1 MQWQFWGLL
10 LPLYSVFHCLTI
22 STFLLALLLFSSADK
37 WGLTWFQE
45 EGCVLTLVRHSCEGT
60 HWQPP
65 SSPVNILITAACA
78 VVWTLGIQ
86 CWKCWKEELVLI
98 PPPGNSGFHTRI
110 GTSCYSHWWVSEL
123 SRLWQQH
130 SKGGDWWEQDSGTSG
145 CKKWHHEEKSHHEGR
160 CWHLASVLLLLNQE
174 SVCALT
180 AAWHNV
186 SSAEA
191 RLLNSVP
198 GLQRT
203 PGCHNLLAAM

>member
-1 MQWQFWGLL
+1 MGSYLVPGGRMCFDIGETFMWGYSLTTTFIPCEHSHHSCL
-10 LPLYSVFHCLTI
+10 CCGLDIGYSVLEVLERRVGSHFSPRKFWLSHQNWHK
-22 STFLLALLLFSSADK
+22 LLFS
-37 WGLTWFQE
+37 
-45 EGCVLTLVRHSCEGT
+45 LVG
-60 HWQPP
+60 
-65 SSPVNILITAACA
+65 
-78 VVWTLGIQ
+78 
-86 CWKCWKEELVLI
+86 
-98 PPPGNSGFHTRI
+98 
-110 GTSCYSHWWVSEL
+110 EL